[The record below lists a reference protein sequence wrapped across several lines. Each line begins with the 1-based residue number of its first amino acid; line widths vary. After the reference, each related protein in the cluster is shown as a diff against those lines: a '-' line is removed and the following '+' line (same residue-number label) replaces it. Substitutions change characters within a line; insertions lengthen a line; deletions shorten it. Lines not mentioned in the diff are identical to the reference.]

1 MAHLRLKSLF
11 CLIVI
16 ITTFVGCRDTARSS
30 DTQSK
35 PTPTEVTQSKTP
47 AGDSPWL
54 KAAETGDLNT
64 INELIAKGV
73 DVNERDKGGRTALV
87 IAVKNEH
94 TSIVKA
100 LLATKIDIDAADNI
114 GNTPLLQAI
123 VRNYLGITKM
133 LLDQKANVNIK
144 DSNGFSPLMQAA
156 GAGNLEVT
164 KLLIAKGAY
173 INAKANNGWSA
184 LKFAE
189 SHADVIVVLK
199 QAGAKE

>member
-1 MAHLRLKSLF
+1 MAHQRLKPLF
-11 CLIVI
+11 CLIVT
-16 ITTFVGCRDTARSS
+16 ITTFVGCRDIANSNEA
-30 DTQSK
+30 QST
-35 PTPTEVTQSKTP
+35 PTPTEVAQSKTP

-54 KAAETGDLNT
+54 KAAEANDLKT

-87 IAVKNEH
+87 IAVKNQY
-94 TSIVKA
+94 TDMVKV
-100 LLATKIDIDAADNI
+100 LLTTKIDIDTADNL

-123 VRNYLGITKM
+123 SRNYQEITKM
-133 LLDQKANVNIK
+133 LLEQKANVNIK
-144 DSNGFSPLMQAA
+144 DSNGFSPLMKAA

-164 KLLIAKGAY
+164 KLLIAKGAFV
-173 INAKANNGWSA
+173 NAKANNGWSA

-189 SHADVIVVLK
+189 NHPDIVAVLK